1 MTVSYPIGEVDTGC
15 CSWCGERVP
24 ADRKRKW
31 CGDRCMRAAAYYR
44 KKVSGPRC
52 AVAGCDNAAHTKGVC
67 TSCYSAEYRATVKKH
82 VHVCAYCDQ
91 EFRTARTQKSE
102 TGRRFCTVDCSISWN
117 NEFASDRES
126 TTHVIECPQCGQRF
140 DHIGVAPPKYC
151 GSKCRSD
158 EERRRVLSSRS
169 ELRRCYEDGDNPGF
183 IAAVLDRVYVD
194 DSGCWIWPKIK
205 DNYPRYSIGNKE
217 VAMHRAV
224 LEAKEGAP
232 LGSQAAHHK
241 CANSHCVNPN
251 HLQPVTHR
259 ENTAEMLA
267 RKSLTA
273 RISELEAALEEF
285 DPEHELLKVI
295 PVM

>member
-1 MTVSYPIGEVDTGC
+1 MSNAMMSSATCKND
-15 CSWCGERVP
+15 
-24 ADRKRKW
+24 
-31 CGDRCMRAAAYYR
+31 
-44 KKVSGPRC
+44 
-52 AVAGCDNAAHTKGVC
+52 GCDRGVHSRGMC
-67 TSCYSAEYRATVKKH
+67 GPHYGSWYRDNVKKH
-82 VHVCAYCDQ
+82 ICRCSYCGD
-91 EFRTARTQKSE
+91 EFRTARTNQGDS
-102 TGRRFCTVDCSISWN
+102 GRRFCSRGCSVSWN

-126 TTHVIECPQCGQRF
+126 LLHKISCPCCGDVFEHR
-140 DHIGVAPPKYC
+140 GGGAPRYC

-158 EERRRVLSSRS
+158 EERRRALSSRS

-183 IAAVLDRVYVD
+183 IAAVLDRVRVD
-194 DSGCWIWPKIK
+194 DSGCWIWPNIK
-205 DNYPRYSIGNKE
+205 DNYPRSSIGNKD

-241 CANSHCVNPN
+241 CANSHCVNPD

-259 ENTAEMLA
+259 DNSAEMLA

-273 RISELEAALEEF
+273 RISELEAALKEF

>member
-1 MTVSYPIGEVDTGC
+1 
-15 CSWCGERVP
+15 
-24 ADRKRKW
+24 
-31 CGDRCMRAAAYYR
+31 MRAAAYYR

-52 AVAGCDNAAHTKGVC
+52 AIAGCDNAAHTKGVC
-67 TSCYSAEYRATVKKH
+67 TSCYSAEYRTDVKNH
-82 VHVCAYCDQ
+82 VHVCAYCDL
-91 EFRTARTQKSE
+91 EFRTSRTQRSE
-102 TGRRFCTVDCSISWN
+102 SGRRFCSRDCSTSWN
-117 NEFASDRES
+117 NEFAPKREP
-126 TTHVIECPQCGQRF
+126 TVHRLTCPQCCKRF
-140 DHIGVAPPKYC
+140 DHIGAGPPKYC
-151 GSKCRSD
+151 GSECRLEAARSRERSD
-158 EERRRVLSSRS
+158 AEVQRALSSRS

-183 IAAVLDRVYVD
+183 IAAVLDRVHVD
-194 DSGCWIWPKIK
+194 DSVCWIWPNIK
-205 DNYPRYSIGNKE
+205 DNYPRCSIGNKD

-241 CANSHCVNPN
+241 CANSHCVNPD

-267 RKSLTA
+267 RGSLTA
-273 RISELEAALEEF
+273 RIRELEAALEEF

>member
-1 MTVSYPIGEVDTGC
+1 
-15 CSWCGERVP
+15 
-24 ADRKRKW
+24 
-31 CGDRCMRAAAYYR
+31 MRAAAYYR

-52 AVAGCDNAAHTKGVC
+52 AIAGCDNAAHTKGVC
-67 TSCYSAEYRATVKKH
+67 TSCYSAEYRTDVKNH
-82 VHVCAYCDQ
+82 VHVCAYCDL
-91 EFRTARTQKSE
+91 EFRTSRTQRSE
-102 TGRRFCTVDCSISWN
+102 SGRRFCSRDCSVSWN
-117 NEFASDRES
+117 NEFASWQEPV
-126 TTHVIECPQCGQRF
+126 THAIECPRCGDIF
-140 DHIGVAPPKYC
+140 EHVGKGAPKYC
-151 GSKCRSD
+151 GSECRLGAAKSRQLSD
-158 EERRRVLSSRS
+158 AEVRRALSSRS

-183 IAAVLDRVYVD
+183 IAAVLDRVRVD

-205 DNYPRYSIGNKE
+205 DNYPRYDIGNKV

-241 CANSHCVNPN
+241 CSNSRCVNPD

-259 ENTAEMLA
+259 ENAAEMLA

-273 RISELEAALEEF
+273 RIRELEAALGEVA
-285 DPEHELLKVI
+285 PGHELLKVI